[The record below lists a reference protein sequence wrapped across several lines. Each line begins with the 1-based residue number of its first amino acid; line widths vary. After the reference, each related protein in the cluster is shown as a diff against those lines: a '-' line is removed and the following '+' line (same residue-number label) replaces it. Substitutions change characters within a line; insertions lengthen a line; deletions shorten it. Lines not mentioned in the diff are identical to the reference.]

1 MLNPNNKPPP
11 TRPPEQALKIYRELG
26 DKAMEGLGAM
36 CDWISMWNWAFQREP
51 IPKQLQFSLWTIIFC
66 PEQWKY
72 RSKLI
77 GGLEHFLFFHILE
90 KLYQLTNISKG
101 LKPPTRTFWVSTVVR
116 ISGKVPCMGQTPPF
130 QWATEP
136 RMTSSTSGK
145 TLGGQ
150 WGNPIK
156 NHAHY
161 NLPEILTESSSC
173 GLPIVFHVYTWFC
186 MCFFSSRT

>member
-26 DKAMEGLGAM
+26 DSHGRPGRHVRLDQHVKLG
-36 CDWISMWNWAFQREP
+36 F
-51 IPKQLQFSLWTIIFC
+51 
-66 PEQWKY
+66 
-72 RSKLI
+72 
-77 GGLEHFLFFHILE
+77 
-90 KLYQLTNISKG
+90 SKG
-101 LKPPTRTFWVSTVVR
+101 TYPKTASIQFVNYNILPRTMKIPFKTDWWFGTFFFPYIGKIIPTDQYFKGVVR

-145 TLGGQ
+145 TLGRQ

-173 GLPIVFHVYTWFC
+173 GLPIVFHVYT
-186 MCFFSSRT
+186 